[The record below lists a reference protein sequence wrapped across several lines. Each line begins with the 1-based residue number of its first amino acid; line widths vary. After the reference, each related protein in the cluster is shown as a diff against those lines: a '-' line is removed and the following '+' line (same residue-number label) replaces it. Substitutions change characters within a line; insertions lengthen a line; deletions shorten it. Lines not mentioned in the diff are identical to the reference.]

1 MQKSLLIKQIHS
13 HIEKARNAL
22 LLTHESPD
30 IDAVSSVFAFS
41 HYLKNNSIAHSVF
54 FKNIPKGLF
63 DEIML
68 YKNYISEIA
77 ALRETY
83 DVIVV
88 FDSGDTYHTGIEEI
102 LQVHKKKT
110 PIINIDHHPTNTFFG
125 HINLIET
132 SAVSTTEILFDYFIH
147 HNITISKDIALYL
160 IAGIL
165 GDTNNFTNHNT
176 TSKSIEAAS
185 RLMQTGLNINK
196 ISNAIKQKKPIEAIN
211 SWGEILSRLTIH
223 QKHNIAT
230 TVITKKDLEK
240 IGENQELLS
249 GISNYLNNI
258 SNVKI
263 SMVVKEGLD
272 GIIKISMRSNNDLID
287 LSKFAKIFNG
297 GGHKKA
303 AGFSI
308 KGRLMETEKGWK
320 II

>member
-1 MQKSLLIKQIHS
+1 MQKSLIIQQIHS
-13 HIEKARNAL
+13 HIEKAENAL
-22 LLTHESPD
+22 LLTHENPD

-41 HYLKNNSIAHSVF
+41 QYLENNNIGHSIF
-54 FKNIPKGLF
+54 FKNMPKGLF

-68 YKNYISEIA
+68 YKKYISEIA
-77 ALRETY
+77 ELKKTY

-88 FDSGDTYHTGIEEI
+88 FDSGDTYHTGIEEM
-102 LQVHKKKT
+102 LAEHKKKI
-110 PIINIDHHPTNTFFG
+110 PIINIDHHPTNTLFG

-132 SAVSTTEILFDYFIH
+132 SAVSTTEILFDYFVH
-147 HNITISKDIALYL
+147 HNVTISKNIALYL
-160 IAGIL
+160 VAGIL

-176 TSKSIEAAS
+176 TSKSIEVAS
-185 RLMQTGLNINK
+185 RLIQTGLNINK
-196 ISNAIKQKKPIEAIN
+196 IANAIKQKKPIEAIN
-211 SWGEILSRLTIH
+211 SWGKILSRLTIH
-223 QKHNIAT
+223 EKYNIAT
-230 TVITKKDLEK
+230 TVITKKDLEE
-240 IGENQELLS
+240 IGENQELVS

-263 SMVVKEGLD
+263 SMVIKEGLD
-272 GIIKISMRSNNDLID
+272 GIIKVSMRSNNDLID

-308 KGRLMETEKGWK
+308 KGKLLETEKGWK

>member
-1 MQKSLLIKQIHS
+1 MQKSLIIQQIHS
-13 HIEKARNAL
+13 HIKEAENAL
-22 LLTHESPD
+22 LLTHENPD

-41 HYLKNNSIAHSVF
+41 CYLKNNNIAHSVF
-54 FKNIPKGLF
+54 FKNMPKGLF
-63 DEIML
+63 NEIML
-68 YKNYISEIA
+68 YQNYISEIA
-77 ALRETY
+77 SLKKTY

-88 FDSGDTYHTGIEEI
+88 FDSGDIYHTGIEEI
-102 LQVHKKKT
+102 LQEHKKKT
-110 PIINIDHHPTNTFFG
+110 PIINIDHHPTNTSFG
-125 HINLIET
+125 HINLVET

-147 HNITISKDIALYL
+147 HDVAISKDIALYL

-176 TSKSIEAAS
+176 TSKSIEVAS

-196 ISNAIKQKKPIEAIN
+196 IANAIKQKKPIEAIN
-211 SWGEILSRLTIH
+211 SWGKILSRLTIH
-223 QKHNIAT
+223 SRYNIAT
-230 TVITKKDLEK
+230 TVVTKKDLEE

-263 SMVVKEGLD
+263 SVVIKEGLD
-272 GIIKISMRSNNDLID
+272 GTIKISMRSNNDLID
-287 LSKFAKIFNG
+287 LSKFAKMFNG

-308 KGRLMETEKGWK
+308 RGKLIETEKGWK
-320 II
+320 IV